1 MKYILL
7 MYGISFG
14 LTLLIE
20 FPVCYLMGL
29 RSRDQL
35 ELVFLVNLLTNP
47 AAVWLHTSAGIP
59 QIPVEILVVITEYYV
74 YRQFQE
80 AHPLRLSL
88 LANGISW
95 GLGVVLQLI

>member
-1 MKYILL
+1 MKLILFI
-7 MYGISFG
+7 YGVSFL

-20 FPVCYLMGL
+20 LPVCYLLGL

-47 AAVWLHTSAGIP
+47 AAVWLHTALGVP
-59 QIPVEILVVITEYYV
+59 QLPIELLVVIIECYV
-74 YRQFQE
+74 YHQFKQP
-80 AHPLRLSL
+80 HPLRLSL

-95 GLGVVLQLI
+95 GLGLSLQLL